1 MTIQYKGEKHCELV
15 HGPSDSQIETDA
27 PKDNQGKGEK
37 FSPTDLVGA
46 ALGSCILTTLE
57 IVLERE
63 GHRVDLRGAHAQVV
77 KTMTGAPRRIESLQV
92 QIFLPDKLTSEQR
105 KRAEEIAHTCP
116 VHRSLHPDVQIPMEF
131 QYIQLS

>member
-1 MTIQYKGEKHCELV
+1 MTIEYKGEKHCELI
-15 HGPSDSQIETDA
+15 HGPSGSQIETDA

-57 IVLERE
+57 IILERE

-77 KTMTGAPRRIESLQV
+77 KTMTAAPRRIESLQV
-92 QIFLPDKLTSEQR
+92 QIFLPEQLNAEQR
-105 KRAEEIAHTCP
+105 KRAEEIARTCP
-116 VHRSLHPDVQIPMEF
+116 VHRSLHPDLQIPIEF
-131 QYIQLS
+131 HYRKL